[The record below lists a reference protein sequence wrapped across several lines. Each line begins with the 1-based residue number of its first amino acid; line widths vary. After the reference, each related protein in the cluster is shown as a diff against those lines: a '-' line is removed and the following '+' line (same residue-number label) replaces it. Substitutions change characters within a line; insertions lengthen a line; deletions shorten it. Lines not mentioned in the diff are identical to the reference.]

1 MPPLRLA
8 IVGCGSITERG
19 LLPHLELETDLVKVV
34 ALSDISEDRLRH
46 IALQFDV
53 RQTYVD
59 FKELLKESDA
69 EAVVIA
75 TPMAYHYE
83 QTKLALTFERHVYVQ
98 KPMTGTAQEAAEI
111 IELSRE
117 RHLTLAASPGQML
130 LPAYEHARQLVK
142 DGAIG
147 TVYMAIGVNMA
158 LGHEHE
164 TLRLDTG
171 SGLDPGWYY
180 KPGGGPLR
188 DMGVYS
194 LHAITGILGPAKK
207 AISLGTS
214 PVPHRD
220 WKGKE
225 ISVQV
230 PDNEAVLLQLG
241 QNQLATIAATYSVN
255 PIILSWGLISLS
267 GSEGTIEVRRL
278 PDNPSSYQLIHHRA
292 GKPEPKEILF
302 GTGLSQDHDR
312 LEEAHVA
319 RDLMDFVDSV
329 RNRRSPGA
337 DPWRAAH
344 VVEIIEAAERSRDAG
359 HAIEIGGRFASNPED
374 R

>member
-1 MPPLRLA
+1 
-8 IVGCGSITERG
+8 
-19 LLPHLELETDLVKVV
+19 
-34 ALSDISEDRLRH
+34 
-46 IALQFDV
+46 
-53 RQTYVD
+53 
-59 FKELLKESDA
+59 
-69 EAVVIA
+69 
-75 TPMAYHYE
+75 
-83 QTKLALTFERHVYVQ
+83 
-98 KPMTGTAQEAAEI
+98 
-111 IELSRE
+111 
-117 RHLTLAASPGQML
+117 ML

-164 TLRLDTG
+164 TLRSQPE
-171 SGLDPGWYY
+171 SGLDPSWYY

-194 LHAITGILGPAKK
+194 LHTITGILGIAKK
-207 AISLGTS
+207 VISLATS
-214 PVPHRD
+214 PLPQRD
-220 WKGKE
+220 WKGKK
-225 ISVQV
+225 ITVQV

-241 QNQLATIAATYSVN
+241 ENQLATIVATYSVN
-255 PIILSWGLISLS
+255 PIILSWGLISLT

-278 PDNPSSYQLIHHRA
+278 PENPSSYQLIHHRA

-359 HAIEIGGRFASNPED
+359 HAIEIGGRFASNQED
-374 R
+374 H

>member
-19 LLPHLELETDLVKVV
+19 LLPHLELETDLVEVV

-83 QTKLALTFERHVYVQ
+83 QTKLALSHERHVYVQ
-98 KPMTGTAQEAAEI
+98 KPMTRTAQEAAEI

-359 HAIEIGGRFASNPED
+359 HAIEIGGRFASNQED
-374 R
+374 H